1 MGMNN
6 KRFSQEQIMEAL
18 RQLETGKSV
27 EEICQDYGIKPERLM
42 RWQEKEKEMEAF
54 RQHYMMNKEE
64 ENNQLRE
71 KIKDLESQIEMA
83 RNILKRI

>member
-6 KRFSQEQIMEAL
+6 KSFSQEPITEAL

-27 EEICQDYGIKPERLM
+27 EEICQDYGIKPARLR
-42 RWQEKEKEMEAF
+42 RWQEKEKEMEVYS
-54 RQHYMMNKEE
+54 QLYILNKEE
-64 ENNQLRE
+64 EKNLLRE